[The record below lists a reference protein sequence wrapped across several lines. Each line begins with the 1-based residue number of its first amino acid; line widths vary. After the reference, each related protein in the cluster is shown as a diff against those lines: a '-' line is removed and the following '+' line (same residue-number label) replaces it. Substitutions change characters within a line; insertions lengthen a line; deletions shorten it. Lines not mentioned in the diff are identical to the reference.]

1 MDGVFNKKLRQ
12 ARVRCALDVVL
23 RQIMW
28 VGLGAGGIALLAVL
42 IERLLAL
49 ELMLKGA
56 IYTYAGMTGTLVLI
70 LCWIKLPKRMQ
81 VGLLLDERLGLHERV
96 STALAL
102 EAVDDPFVRCAREEA
117 LEAVRGIRPEQCI
130 PIRAARP
137 WWGTLLIWMVFGG
150 VFLWL
155 PQKDLLGLNEKKEEA
170 QQEKA
175 RIELAEKQIKD
186 ATATVKLAAE
196 QLEDPELEG
205 DLAGLSAALKGAQP
219 QAAKQQVIR
228 KLGDMSDKLNSLR
241 NSMENQSMGLMQQMM
256 RQLRT
261 SPNAMSQQLQMAL
274 ARGQFN
280 KAATLLRQMQQQMM
294 RGQMSDQQ
302 KQALQ
307 QQLQNLAK
315 QIQALAKKKDA
326 LEDELEKQGLD
337 RKLAG
342 LTPEQLKKALL
353 AKGLKPEQIDELI
366 QKMAACNMAGN
377 RASRLG
383 QALGGGAGGQGGGD
397 LSDALAELDGL
408 ADLNKQ
414 LVLSEAMLA
423 EIERA
428 IACLGEGMCEG
439 LGAMGPYQDGYS
451 NRQGPGSGGP
461 GMGYG
466 QVAVDEDG
474 NTTLKKT
481 VSKSKTG
488 QGPVV
493 ASWYFQ
499 GEQLKGRSARDYTQA
514 VQEAGAAAAE
524 AINNSHI
531 PKKYEKAVKSYFG
544 QLEAKESAGD
554 GE

>member
-1 MDGVFNKKLRQ
+1 MDSLFNKKLRQ
-12 ARVRCALDVVL
+12 ARVRCALDVML

-28 VGLGAGGIALLAVL
+28 VGLGAGALALLAVL
-42 IERLLAL
+42 VERLLAL
-49 ELMLKGA
+49 ELMLNWV
-56 IYTYAGMTGTLVLI
+56 IYTYAGLAGMLI
-70 LCWIKLPKRMQ
+70 LMLCWLRLPRRMQ
-81 VGLLLDERLGLHERV
+81 VSLLLDERLGLHERI

-102 EAVDDPFVRCAREEA
+102 EAADDPFVRCAREEA
-117 LEAVRGIRPEQCI
+117 LAKVREVRPAQCI

-137 WWGTLLIWMVFGG
+137 WWGTLLIWVAFGAA
-150 VFLWL
+150 FLWL
-155 PQKDLLGLNEKKEEA
+155 PQKDLLGLHEKKQEA

-175 RIELAEKQIKD
+175 KIELAEKQIKD
-186 ATATVKLAAE
+186 ATAAVKLAAD
-196 QLEDPELEG
+196 QLEAPELNN
-205 DLAGLSAALKGAQP
+205 DLAGLSEALKGAEP
-219 QAAKQQVIR
+219 QAAKRQVIR

-256 RQLRT
+256 RQLRA
-261 SPNAMSQQLQMAL
+261 SPNALSQQLQMAL
-274 ARGQFN
+274 ARSQFS
-280 KAATLLRQMQQQMM
+280 KAATLMRQLQQQMM
-294 RGQMSDQQ
+294 RGELSDQQ

-307 QQLQNLAK
+307 QQLQHLAK
-315 QIQALAKKKDA
+315 QIQELAQKKDA

-342 LTPEQLKKALL
+342 LTPEQLKKALQNR
-353 AKGLKPEQIDELI
+353 GLKPEQIDELM
-366 QKMAACNMAGN
+366 QKMAACNMAGS

-383 QALGGGAGGQGGGD
+383 QALGGGAGGMGGED
-397 LSDALAELDGL
+397 LSDALAALDEL

-439 LGAMGPYQDGYS
+439 LGRIGPYADGYS
-451 NRQGPGSGGP
+451 ERMGPGSGGP
-461 GMGYG
+461 GSGFG
-466 QVAVDEDG
+466 QVAVDADG
-474 NTTLKKT
+474 QTSFKKT

-499 GEQLKGRSARDYTQA
+499 GEQIKGQAARDYSLA

-524 AINNSHI
+524 AINSSHI

-544 QLEAKESAGD
+544 QLEEKDATNG

>member
-12 ARVRCALDVVL
+12 ARVRCTLDVML

-28 VGLGAGGIALLAVL
+28 VGLGAGVIALLAVL
-42 IERLLAL
+42 VERLLAL
-49 ELMLKGA
+49 EVMLKGP
-56 IYTYAGMTGTLVLI
+56 IYVYSATAAALILI
-70 LCWIKLPKRMQ
+70 LCWVRRPQRMQ
-81 VGLLLDERLGLHERV
+81 VSLLLDERLGLHERF

-102 EAVDDPFVRCAREEA
+102 EAMDDPFVRCAREEA
-117 LEAVRGIRPEQCI
+117 LERVQAVKPAQCI

-137 WWGTLLIWMVFGG
+137 WWGTLLIWVVFGV
-150 VFLWL
+150 VFLWF
-155 PQKDLLGLNEKKEEA
+155 PQKDLLGLNEKKAEA
-170 QQEKA
+170 QKEKA
-175 RIELAEKQIKD
+175 QIELAEKQIKD
-186 ATATVKLAAE
+186 ATATVKLAADE
-196 QLEDPELEG
+196 LEAPELKN
-205 DLAGLSAALKGAQP
+205 DLAGLSEALKGAEP
-219 QAAKQQVIR
+219 QAAKRQVIR
-228 KLGDMSDKLNSLR
+228 KLGDMSDKLNSMRSSL
-241 NSMENQSMGLMQQMM
+241 ENQSMGLMQQMM
-256 RQLRT
+256 RQLRA
-261 SPNAMSQQLQMAL
+261 SPNALSQQLQMAL
-274 ARGQFN
+274 ARSQFS
-280 KAATLLRQMQQQMM
+280 KAATLMRQLQQQMM
-294 RGQMSDQQ
+294 RGDMSEQQ
-302 KQALQ
+302 KQALD
-307 QQLQNLAK
+307 QQLKNLAK

-337 RKLAG
+337 PKLAG
-342 LTPEQLKKALL
+342 LTPEQLKKALQK
-353 AKGLKPEQIDELI
+353 KGLKPEQIDELM
-366 QKMAACNMAGN
+366 QKMAACNMAGS

-383 QALGGGAGGQGGGD
+383 QALGGGAGGMGGEG
-397 LSDALAELDGL
+397 LSDALAALDEL

-414 LVLSEAMLA
+414 MVLSEAMLA

-428 IACLGEGMCEG
+428 IACLGEGMCQG
-439 LGAMGPYQDGYS
+439 LGAMRPYMDGYS
-451 NRQGPGSGGP
+451 ERMGPGSGGP

-474 NTTLKKT
+474 NTTFKKT

-499 GEQLKGRSARDYTQA
+499 GEQIKGQAARDYSQA

-544 QLEAKESAGD
+544 QLEEKQAASD